1 MKLLIVGLKRLNNR
15 GVYLPYYQKL
25 KTEIFKMKVL
35 LTVVNTD
42 TLLDKNLIA
51 IEGAMP
57 IECINPLI
65 NEALKDEFLTIQE
78 QTKLIESAI
87 NHKRNVSIIEKPNYK
102 KEYILKIV
110 L

>member
-1 MKLLIVGLKRLNNR
+1 MKI
-15 GVYLPYYQKL
+15 
-25 KTEIFKMKVL
+25 L

-51 IEGAMP
+51 IEGSMP
-57 IECINPLI
+57 IGCINPLL
-65 NEALKDEFLTIQE
+65 NEALKDEFLTTQE

-87 NHKRNVSIIEKPNYK
+87 NHKRNIAIIEKPEYQ